1 MCRDRNGFGTPCAFT
16 LFVKR
21 THEIKGSLAM
31 LVANKPQMEKGI
43 RVEGK
48 NREGRDVRNMLREIA
63 FVLKMTAKVKAEM
76 IGSR

>member
-1 MCRDRNGFGTPCAFT
+1 
-16 LFVKR
+16 
-21 THEIKGSLAM
+21 M

-48 NREGRDVRNMLREIA
+48 NREGRDVRNMLKEIA

-76 IGSR
+76 IASR